1 VKTKAFPNELSF
13 NRRILRIV
21 AIASAVLLIQG
32 TFTAPKAE
40 ASSIVDIYQAVS
52 VGIAWDLGSKVCPI
66 ACAAAAVSA
75 VIVMNNNA
83 ATVAEKSIEYVK
95 PGLLQMFT
103 NWGTT
108 FFRP

>member
-1 VKTKAFPNELSF
+1 MKTKAFPNELSF

-32 TFTAPKAE
+32 TFTAPKA
-40 ASSIVDIYQAVS
+40 VV
-52 VGIAWDLGSKVCPI
+52 
-66 ACAAAAVSA
+66 
-75 VIVMNNNA
+75 
-83 ATVAEKSIEYVK
+83 EKSIEYVK